1 MFIYLLRFI
10 WSYILIYSPLS
21 RIRNSFWSRNL
32 FSVLMILSLIHH
44 RVKASLNRCSLKHCT
59 NPSANRR
66 YWRLDFQFHLNQA
79 PPSTTLSWHTERTN
93 GAITASISLTRMSR
107 PMGYHVGCSD
117 GLYMCSFPRMLL
129 PSPFSGNHD
138 ILPSQTTAE
147 QLVFPLTRCMT
158 VYQT

>member
-1 MFIYLLRFI
+1 MFIYFSAFI

-21 RIRNSFWSRNL
+21 RIRKSFSSRNL

-44 RVKASLNRCSLKHCT
+44 RVKASLNQCKSR
-59 NPSANRR
+59 NRR

-117 GLYMCSFPRMLL
+117 GLYMCSFLRMLL

>member
-1 MFIYLLRFI
+1 MFIYLYKFV

-21 RIRNSFWSRNL
+21 RIPKSFLSRNL

-44 RVKASLNRCSLKHCT
+44 RVKASWTT

-66 YWRLDFQFHLNQA
+66 YWWLDLQFHLNQA

-107 PMGYHVGCSD
+107 PMGHHVGCSG

-147 QLVFPLTRCMT
+147 QLVFPLTKCLV